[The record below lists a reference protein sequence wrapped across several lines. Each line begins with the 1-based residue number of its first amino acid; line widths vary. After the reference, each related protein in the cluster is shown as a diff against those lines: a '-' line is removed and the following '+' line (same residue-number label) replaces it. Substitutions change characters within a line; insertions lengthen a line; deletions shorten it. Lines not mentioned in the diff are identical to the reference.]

1 VPSLLNA
8 PLSTVLSRNEI
19 NKYMIAELTLH
30 AFALKFPA
38 LPQKDCTALKADI
51 ELNGQLHPIVINEK
65 NEILDGR
72 HRYEIVRELGLE
84 PRVVQLSE
92 LLGGKQVNEI
102 DFIFSAN
109 FHRRHLTDDQR
120 VAIFAEFLPQLRKEA
135 QENLKSTLIM
145 GRLKGGVYQKRRP
158 DDVPL
163 KQGGVRIKLAHL
175 ANVGAGKAQRTIA
188 IADRDP
194 ELLGQVSRGEKK
206 LETAYHE
213 LVHGQPAPGT
223 TEPPRPTKPVEV
235 QMLEYKIDKWLGRFL
250 ARFDRSQCAQV
261 LRVICAIASARLE
274 KFSSGSSL

>member
-1 VPSLLNA
+1 
-8 PLSTVLSRNEI
+8 
-19 NKYMIAELTLH
+19 MIAQTTPELTPHL
-30 AFALKFPA
+30 FALKFPA
-38 LPQKDCTALKADI
+38 LPEKDRAALKADVQ
-51 ELNGQLHPIVINEK
+51 LNGQLHPIVINEQ
-65 NEILDGR
+65 NQILDGR
-72 HRYEIVRELGLE
+72 HRYEICRELELE

-92 LLGGKQVNEI
+92 LLGGEQVNEI

-145 GRLKGGVYQKRRP
+145 GRLKGGVYQKRRR

-163 KQGGVRIKLAHL
+163 KQGGVRIKLANL

-194 ELLGQVSRGEKK
+194 ELLGQVSRGEKR

-235 QMLEYKIDKWLGRFL
+235 QMLEHKIDKWLGRFL
-250 ARFDRSQCAQV
+250 ARFDRSQRSEV
-261 LRVICAIASARLE
+261 LQIIHDFCRTRIE
-274 KFSSGSSL
+274 KLRGS

>member
-1 VPSLLNA
+1 
-8 PLSTVLSRNEI
+8 
-19 NKYMIAELTLH
+19 MIAQTTPELIPH
-30 AFALKFPA
+30 PFALKFPA

-72 HRYEIVRELGLE
+72 HRHEIARELGLE

-120 VAIFAEFLPQLRKEA
+120 VALFAEFLPQLRKEA

-145 GRLKGGVYQKRRP
+145 GRVKGGAYQKRRR
-158 DDVPL
+158 DVDVPL
-163 KQGGVRIKLAHL
+163 KQGGVRIKLANL

-235 QMLEYKIDKWLGRFL
+235 QMLEHEIDKWLGRFL
-250 ARFDRSQCAQV
+250 ARFDRSQRAEV
-261 LRVICAIASARLE
+261 LWTVCNIARARFE
-274 KFSSGSSL
+274 KFS